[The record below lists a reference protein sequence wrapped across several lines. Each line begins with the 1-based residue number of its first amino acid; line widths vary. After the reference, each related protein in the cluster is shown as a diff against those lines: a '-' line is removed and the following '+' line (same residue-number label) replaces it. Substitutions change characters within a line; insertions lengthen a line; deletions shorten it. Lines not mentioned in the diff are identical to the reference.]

1 MITGVPVC
9 FSTPKATSAV
19 ISAATLL
26 GHVTHA
32 SRSRRA
38 RRNTRASARATALQG
53 HFNDRSLNAEVFE
66 MAGRIGIDCLT
77 IELADVVPVLKQ
89 QGLI

>member
-1 MITGVPVC
+1 MAIATTTDTTRIFFERSRFVQ
-9 FSTPKATSAV
+9 ATST
-19 ISAATLL
+19 ATLQ
-26 GHVTHA
+26 
-32 SRSRRA
+32 R
-38 RRNTRASARATALQG
+38 
-53 HFNDRSLNAEVFE
+53 HFNDLNLNAEVFV